1 MGQVWLEL
9 ENMIDCAVVFLRPV
23 TTFWMDL
30 CGFMIANRFL
40 ELTCYGT
47 INKWSVVLQGR
58 TISSSHHL
66 DGSTVDVTDMLPFSK
81 DMPSINDEQQ

>member
-47 INKWSVVLQGR
+47 INKWEDFVHVTLLLIKVIKECEVRALVQYFHFLQ
-58 TISSSHHL
+58 
-66 DGSTVDVTDMLPFSK
+66 VT
-81 DMPSINDEQQ
+81 